1 MLEEKLLW
9 WTLYFTSS
17 VKKEETQRRWSFNP
31 EAFTLK
37 IITEVFVQVGVDEV
51 RPGVAFIQQ
60 REPEQPD
67 AGGPGQ
73 WGGSADPGPSG
84 RFIT

>member
-1 MLEEKLLW
+1 M
-9 WTLYFTSS
+9 
-17 VKKEETQRRWSFNP
+17 
-31 EAFTLK
+31 
-37 IITEVFVQVGVDEV
+37 IIEVFVQVGVDEV

-73 WGGSADPGPSG
+73 WGDSADPGPSG